1 MGGQYHSNHHS
12 KEKNL
17 NPALVEARA
26 GSDKVAVTV
35 ERIAPLRRNLG
46 FYTGALEKMA

>member
-17 NPALVEARA
+17 KPAEVEARA

-46 FYTGALEKMA
+46 FSTGALEKMA